1 MSHKKSDSLERKENT
16 LVWSKIVFCMFWKKA
31 PLPPLQTH
39 LNSYSILPQGSLQ
52 MFIYF
57 ISCSAKINCEIWKNL
72 INLNCFQTPNKFS
85 LKSPLLFPRAEH
97 LEQGRAG
104 WGGVGKMKAVEVARK
119 DIICF
124 RLQDLLRLLSPIS
137 CWLDRR
143 SANPADSIP
152 INKNRA
158 ISCNG
163 RCIFLNNCK
172 KMQSVNSLKN
182 SIHSKDILD
191 CQ

>member
-1 MSHKKSDSLERKENT
+1 MWIAFRHQTNSLWR
-16 LVWSKIVFCMFWKKA
+16 A
-31 PLPPLQTH
+31 PY
-39 LNSYSILPQGSLQ
+39 YS
-52 MFIYF
+52 
-57 ISCSAKINCEIWKNL
+57 
-72 INLNCFQTPNKFS
+72 
-85 LKSPLLFPRAEH
+85 PRAEH

-104 WGGVGKMKAVEVARK
+104 WTGVGKMKAVEVARK

-172 KMQSVNSLKN
+172 KMQIVNSLKN
-182 SIHSKDILD
+182 FHSFQGFPRLSIEYNFIQDEICGTNSLYWIVAVWMVYGDGLLT
-191 CQ
+191 